1 MRLTPVTTLVQ
12 SIFLFL
18 EFYQFISILGEN
30 WVSHTVLSPSNHP
43 DTAHPAWLPLTEGAT
58 RGSGYLTPQPMEAA
72 VSGQCRGL
80 NQAENTDITSP
91 SMEQRT
97 SLLCMSTGVELV

>member
-30 WVSHTVLSPSNHP
+30 WVSHTALSPSNHP

-72 VSGQCRGL
+72 VSGVGS
-80 NQAENTDITSP
+80 AEGSTRQKTLTSHLHP
-91 SMEQRT
+91 WNREPVFSACPLE
-97 SLLCMSTGVELV
+97 